1 MSAPARSDAC
11 TRAERSMQAY
21 VDRTLS
27 PDEVRLVE
35 EHLAGCSCCAKCY
48 RLEEG
53 VRGVVRRACDEPCPD
68 SVRAEL
74 RRICDDCDCED

>member
-1 MSAPARSDAC
+1 
-11 TRAERSMQAY
+11 MQAY

-53 VRGVVRRACDEPCPD
+53 VRGVVRRACDEPCPEAL
-68 SVRAEL
+68 RAEL